1 MEMNSFVNKDFL
13 ASFTGTLFSVELIVI
28 FTKNLPIIKKIRTR
42 IYTFLLA
49 MIHIIIMGLET
60 NTAEQTI
67 LCYYTSLIN
76 SLIITMMLCGG
87 YDIIVKKI
95 YSITKSDIKEENVN
109 KYLVNNINENDLNE
123 EEEFNQK

>member
-1 MEMNSFVNKDFL
+1 MEINNFVNKDFL

-49 MIHIIIMGLET
+49 MIHIIIMGLAT

-109 KYLVNNINENDLNE
+109 KYLVNNISENDLNE